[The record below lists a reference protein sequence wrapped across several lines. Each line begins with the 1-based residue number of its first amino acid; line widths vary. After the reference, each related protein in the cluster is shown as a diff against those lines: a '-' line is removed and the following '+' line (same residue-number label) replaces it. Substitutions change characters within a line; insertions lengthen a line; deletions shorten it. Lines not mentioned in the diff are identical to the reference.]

1 MIANLREPAELY
13 AEEIPLEET
22 NLTDDAKVID
32 VFHYHREPTRYFGV
46 PFRFVVKNV
55 SKIIRFVASDSHAML
70 TTTAFYFRANASRIP
85 SSDFKLASASR
96 TKILPSSDLLSC
108 NRTIT
113 NSHRP

>member
-55 SKIIRFVASDSHAML
+55 STRSQAIRPACAIVLIYLD
-70 TTTAFYFRANASRIP
+70 
-85 SSDFKLASASR
+85 
-96 TKILPSSDLLSC
+96 ILPG
-108 NRTIT
+108 
-113 NSHRP
+113 

>member
-70 TTTAFYFRANASRIP
+70 TIPAFYFRANASRIP
-85 SSDFKLASASR
+85 SLDFKLASASR

-108 NRTIT
+108 NHTIT